1 MHPLLE
7 KIRRLQAIEPAYGID
22 NRQTE
27 PCGAFPARIVVETVE
42 DSLDLPELFRDVF
55 DFYLIQFYKMMD
67 YLVVVNPCFIKPLVE
82 RKMMCGAASAYSFH
96 QPNTFVERLMSM

>member
-42 DSLDLPELFRDVF
+42 DS
-55 DFYLIQFYKMMD
+55 
-67 YLVVVNPCFIKPLVE
+67 
-82 RKMMCGAASAYSFH
+82 
-96 QPNTFVERLMSM
+96 